1 VTTRGLSDFPAEK
14 SRTQNYVCLLNDMDH
29 IDELAN
35 ALSRLPGIGPRQAKR
50 FVFFLLATPAAE
62 RAKLAEL
69 ISSLGKNV
77 RQCPECL
84 RFHNGGSALICNY
97 CSDKTRDDALLMLVE
112 KDQDLAAVERAGTYR
127 GRYFVL
133 GGVLTLSGKG
143 VIREKE
149 LLKIV
154 EKRIKGGLK
163 EIVLALSA
171 TSEGEHTVDRIR
183 QLLAPWRDHL
193 KISELGRG
201 LATGSELEYS
211 DAETLRAALSNRKE
225 S

>member
-1 VTTRGLSDFPAEK
+1 
-14 SRTQNYVCLLNDMDH
+14 MDH

-50 FVFFLLATPAAE
+50 FVFFLLATPATE

-69 ISSLGKNV
+69 IASLGKNV
-77 RQCPECL
+77 HQCPECL

-112 KDQDLAAVERAGTYR
+112 KDQDLSAVERAGTYR

-143 VIREKE
+143 AIREKE
-149 LLKIV
+149 LLKRV
-154 EKRIKGGLK
+154 EKLFKSLPAGRQ

-183 QLLAPWRDHL
+183 QLLASWRDHL

-225 S
+225 T

>member
-1 VTTRGLSDFPAEK
+1 
-14 SRTQNYVCLLNDMDH
+14 MDH
-29 IDELAN
+29 IEELAR
-35 ALSRLPGIGPRQAKR
+35 ALTRLPGIGPRQGKR
-50 FVFFLLATPAAE
+50 FVYHLLAAPASE
-62 RAKLAEL
+62 RAHLAAL
-69 ISSLGKNV
+69 IASLGTEV

-84 RFHNGGSALICNY
+84 RFYNGGSTAVCIY
-97 CSDKTRDDALLMLVE
+97 CSDRGRANTQMMLIE

-133 GGVLTLSGKG
+133 GGVLTLTGKG
-143 VIREKE
+143 AIRENE
-149 LLKIV
+149 LLRSV
-154 EKRIKGGLK
+154 EKRIKNGLQ

-171 TSEGEHTVDRIR
+171 TSEGEHTADHVRL
-183 QLLAPWRDHL
+183 LLAPYRDHI
-193 KISELGRG
+193 KISALGRG